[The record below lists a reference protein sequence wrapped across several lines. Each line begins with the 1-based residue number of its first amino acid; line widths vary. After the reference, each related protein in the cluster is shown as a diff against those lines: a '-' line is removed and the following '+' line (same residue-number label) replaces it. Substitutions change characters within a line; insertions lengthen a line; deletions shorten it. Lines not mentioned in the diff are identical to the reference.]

1 MSDSQSNSQPVLSI
15 ENIEAFYGEI
25 QALRG
30 INLNVYE
37 GQIVALLG
45 GNGAGKSTTLRTISG
60 LVQGVGGRIMLEGKE
75 ITREKAHHIARDGVV
90 HVPEGRHILKGMSIQ
105 ENLELGAFT
114 VKDPAVISKR
124 MQEVY
129 SLFPILHE
137 RRKGDASLLSG
148 GEQQMLAMGRALMAG
163 PRILLL
169 DEPSMGLAPKL
180 VTETMRIVARLNK
193 AGTTTLL
200 VEQNARV
207 ALKLAHYAY
216 VLENGEITVQGK
228 ASELARDEAVTRAYL
243 GTTTA

>member
-1 MSDSQSNSQPVLSI
+1 MSNSQPVLSI
-15 ENIEAFYGEI
+15 ENIEAYYGEI

-30 INLNVYE
+30 ISLDVYE

-45 GNGAGKSTTLRTISG
+45 GNGAGKSTTLRTVSG
-60 LVQGVGGRIMLEGKE
+60 LVQGVGGRILLEGRE
-75 ITREKAHHIARDGVV
+75 ITNELAHHIARDGIV
-90 HVPEGRHILKGMSIQ
+90 HVPEGRRILKGMSIQ

-114 VKDPAVISKR
+114 VKDAALINKR
-124 MQEVY
+124 MEEVY

-163 PRILLL
+163 PKVLLL

-180 VTETMRIVARLNK
+180 VTETMRIIARLNK
-193 AGTTTLL
+193 AGTTILL

-216 VLENGEITVQGK
+216 VLENGEINIEGN
-228 ASELARDEAVTRAYL
+228 ASELAKDEAVTRAYL
-243 GTTTA
+243 GGTAA

>member
-45 GNGAGKSTTLRTISG
+45 GNGAGRSTTLRTVSG

-75 ITREKAHHIARDGVV
+75 ITREKPHHIARDGVV
-90 HVPEGRHILKGMSIQ
+90 HVPEGRHILKGMTIQ
-105 ENLELGAFT
+105 ENLELGAFA
-114 VKDPAVISKR
+114 VKDPAVIVKR
-124 MQEVY
+124 MEEVY

-180 VTETMRIVARLNK
+180 VTDI
-193 AGTTTLL
+193 
-200 VEQNARV
+200 
-207 ALKLAHYAY
+207 
-216 VLENGEITVQGK
+216 
-228 ASELARDEAVTRAYL
+228 
-243 GTTTA
+243 

>member
-1 MSDSQSNSQPVLSI
+1 MSDKQPVLSVR
-15 ENIEAFYGEI
+15 NIEAFYGQI

-30 INLNVYE
+30 VSLDIYE

-45 GNGAGKSTTLRTISG
+45 GNGAGKSTTLKTISG
-60 LVQGVGGRIMLEGKE
+60 LVRATSGQVFLEGNE
-75 ITREKAHHIARDGVV
+75 ITNKQAHLITNDGII
-90 HVPEGRHILKGMSIQ
+90 HVPEGRRIIKGMSIQ

-114 VKDPAVISKR
+114 VKDSAVVAER
-124 MQEVY
+124 MKDVY
-129 SLFPILHE
+129 ELFPILYE

-180 VTETMRIVARLNK
+180 VTGIMRIIARLNK

-216 VLENGEITVQGK
+216 VLGNGEITLHGK
-228 ASELARDEAVTRAYL
+228 AEDLAKDEAVTRAYL
-243 GTTTA
+243 GSTAA

>member
-1 MSDSQSNSQPVLSI
+1 MSERQPVLSI
-15 ENIEAFYGEI
+15 DNIEAYYGEI
-25 QALRG
+25 QALQG
-30 INLNVYE
+30 ISLDVYE

-45 GNGAGKSTTLRTISG
+45 GNGAGKSTTLRTVSG
-60 LVQGVGGRIMLEGKE
+60 LVQGVGGRIMLEGRE

-90 HVPEGRHILKGMSIQ
+90 HVPEGRRILKGMTIQ

-114 VKDPAVISKR
+114 VKDSAVIGKR

-228 ASELARDEAVTRAYL
+228 ASE
-243 GTTTA
+243 

>member
-1 MSDSQSNSQPVLSI
+1 
-15 ENIEAFYGEI
+15 
-25 QALRG
+25 
-30 INLNVYE
+30 
-37 GQIVALLG
+37 
-45 GNGAGKSTTLRTISG
+45 
-60 LVQGVGGRIMLEGKE
+60 
-75 ITREKAHHIARDGVV
+75 
-90 HVPEGRHILKGMSIQ
+90 MSIQ

-114 VKDPAVISKR
+114 VKEQAVVGKR
-124 MQEVY
+124 MEEVY

-228 ASELARDEAVTRAYL
+228 VSELAKDEAVTRAYL